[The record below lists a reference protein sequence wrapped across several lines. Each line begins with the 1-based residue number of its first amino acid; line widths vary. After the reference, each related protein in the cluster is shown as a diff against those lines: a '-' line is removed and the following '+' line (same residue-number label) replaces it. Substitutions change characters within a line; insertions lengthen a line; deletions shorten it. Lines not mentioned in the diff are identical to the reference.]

1 MCPKIMV
8 FGQDYYNSK
17 INGLIIDQERNI
29 ILTFS
34 DNNIIKIW
42 NLINGS
48 LIYQFIDHIGKIM
61 GIYFDYLDNIMI
73 SYADN
78 GELFIW
84 DFLGANIK
92 SSIYIKQGFITKN
105 SFYQKIDNIFIIY
118 YKNNNFGIVKIDNYN
133 IQEQRI

>member
-1 MCPKIMV
+1 MCPKIIV
-8 FGQDYYNSK
+8 FGQDNYNSK
-17 INGLIIDQERNI
+17 INGLIKDQERNI

-48 LIYQFIDHIGKIM
+48 LIYQFLDHIGKIM
-61 GIYFDYLDNIMI
+61 GLYFDYLDNIMI

-84 DFLGANIK
+84 DFQEANIK
-92 SSIYIKQGFITKN
+92 SSIYIKQGFIT
-105 SFYQKIDNIFIIY
+105 
-118 YKNNNFGIVKIDNYN
+118 
-133 IQEQRI
+133 